1 MAFKVYFRLLREKR
15 KLEIL
20 KYIKDSLDDDKQ
32 VVTEELAKRFS
43 ERWGESPSKIMEY
56 IQNLQIDGAIRI
68 NQQGEIAYTEKGE
81 RMLKK
86 QAYFD
91 YTLSNIHPDA

>member
-1 MAFKVYFRLLREKR
+1 MALKVYFRLLWEKR

-20 KYIKDSLDDDKQ
+20 KYIKDSLDEDKP
-32 VVTEELAKRFS
+32 VVMKELAKRFS
-43 ERWGESPSKIMEY
+43 ERWGESRSKIMDY

-68 NQQGEIAYTEKGE
+68 NQQGEIAYTKKGE